1 MRVKVLD
8 ASALHEGIEKQS
20 SKFKEQQE
28 SIEKLKSEIDNLVN
42 LNDAFKG
49 EAGDSIRAFYKDF
62 HGKFLTYYTST
73 LENYVK
79 VLKNV
84 KEATTELESDPSG
97 YISESFLSNDL
108 TNGLDNGRNLT
119 VGLVNDANSS
129 ISSVNDI
136 LHAPTIQDDRFL
148 SYHQQAQKEIT
159 DTVEKLNKY
168 DSTQS
173 KSFDSVEEDIQLIER
188 VIDDISGMFKN
199 GSIQLEQYHPSDLK
213 ESKNY
218 SEMKKIQATNQS
230 MEFVDKMLSPFETL
244 TTGLGWGDNILMGY
258 HTLSTMTVG
267 LFASKL
273 KVNYFGGKPSLWK
286 KITGNYEFS
295 MKMDDSWTSKSKH
308 SSKLAKKILDFSKAP
323 TPSNPLLKQAHK
335 LVKSY
340 KSPSHLY
347 KHVAGFPKN
356 ANRIKKDFLKNSI
369 VSRVTN
375 STSDFIGDA
384 AKKVAASKGITNFG
398 KRLPI
403 VGNAVTIL
411 SNFGEFTS
419 PENSKMSTA
428 ERAGRFIGGMGTDL
442 AAVAV
447 GAKVGATIGS
457 VGGPVGI
464 VVGAAVG
471 GLVGGVVSS
480 KFGDNIK
487 DVTGKVGKEIGKKA
501 NEIGD
506 KALKKAKKV
515 KDSVLGWFN

>member
-28 SIEKLKSEIDNLVN
+28 SIKKLKSEIDNLVN

-173 KSFDSVEEDIQLIER
+173 KSLESVIEEIQFLEKI
-188 VIDDISGMFKN
+188 ISDISGVF
-199 GSIQLEQYHPSDLK
+199 SDSKIELGNYNSWRSKDTHAIEELK
-213 ESKNY
+213 KEINNKRK
-218 SEMKKIQATNQS
+218 SELA
-230 MEFVDKMLSPFETL
+230 EDVLLPFEAAN
-244 TTGLGWGDNILMGY
+244 TGMGWGDNLLLGY
-258 HTLSTMTVG
+258 HSLTTLSAG
-267 LFASKL
+267 LLTRKL
-273 KVNYFGGKPSLWK
+273 KVNYFGGKPKLWNLIRGK
-286 KITGNYEFS
+286 YEFS
-295 MKMDDSWTSKSKH
+295 LKMDDSWTSKSKH
-308 SSKLAKKILDFSKAP
+308 SSKLAKKIINFSKAP
-323 TPSNPLLKQAHK
+323 TPQNPLLKQAQK
-335 LVKSY
+335 FVQSY
-340 KSPSHLY
+340 ESPSHLY

-356 ANRIKKDFLKNSI
+356 IHKSTGKLLKSNI
-369 VSRVTN
+369 ISRVTTG
-375 STSDFIGDA
+375 SKELLETA
-384 AKKVAASKGITNFG
+384 AKSKGLINTARRIPF
-398 KRLPI
+398 
-403 VGNAVTIL
+403 VGNVVTVA
-411 SNFGEFTS
+411 SNAGEIFNPNNPKS
-419 PENSKMSTA
+419 GIS
-428 ERAGRFIGGMGTDL
+428 ERIGRFIGGVGTDL
-442 AAVAV
+442 FAV
-447 GAKVGATIGS
+447 GAGAQVGATIGS
-457 VGGPVGI
+457 VGGPIGI
-464 VVGAAVG
+464 VIGGAVG
-471 GLVGGVVSS
+471 GAVGGFLSTKYGEKV
-480 KFGDNIK
+480 KN
-487 DVTGKVGKEIGKKA
+487 VTGKIGKEIGEKTKKVA
-501 NEIGD
+501 
-506 KALKKAKKV
+506 KKLGKV

>member
-97 YISESFLSNDL
+97 YISEPFLSNDL

-136 LHAPTIQDDRFL
+136 LHAPSIQDDRFL
-148 SYHQQAQKEIT
+148 SYHQQAQKEIK

-173 KSFDSVEEDIQLIER
+173 KSFDSVEEDIQLMER
-188 VIDDISGMFKN
+188 VIDDISGMFKS
-199 GSIQLEQYHPSDLK
+199 GSMEVSKYDNKDLLK
-213 ESKNY
+213 SKNY
-218 SEMKKIQATNQS
+218 KEMSMNQTERGLTDFFGKI
-230 MEFVDKMLSPFETL
+230 LSPIDTVNK
-244 TTGLGWGDNILMGY
+244 GMGWGDNLLLGY
-258 HTLSTMTVG
+258 HAFSILTSTLVTR
-267 LFASKL
+267 KI
-273 KVNYFGGKPSLWK
+273 KVNYFKGKPNLWNK
-286 KITGNYEFS
+286 LKGNYEFS
-295 MKMDDSWTSKSKH
+295 IKMDDSWTSKSKH
-308 SSKLAKKILDFSKAP
+308 SSKIAKKILDFKRAP
-323 TPSNPLLKQAHK
+323 SPSNPLLKMAHK
-335 LVKSY
+335 FVDSY
-340 KSPSHLY
+340 DSPSHLY

-356 ANRIKKDFLKNSI
+356 SNRIKASDLLKNI
-369 VSRVTN
+369 DSRVKTG
-375 STSDFIGDA
+375 TKDLVQMA
-384 AKKVAASKGITNFG
+384 AKSSGFSKVA
-398 KRLPI
+398 RRVPV
-403 VGNAVTIL
+403 VGNIISIT
-411 SNFGEFTS
+411 SNLGEFTS
-419 PENSKMSTA
+419 EENAGKGFA
-428 ERAGRFIGGMGTDL
+428 EKSGRVFGGIVTD
-442 AAVAV
+442 AVAV
-447 GAKVGATIGS
+447 GAGMKVGATIGS
-457 VGGPVGI
+457 LGGPVGI
-464 VVGAAVG
+464 VVGGAIG
-471 GLVGGVVSS
+471 GLVGGIASS
-480 KFGDNIK
+480 KLGDKVK
-487 DVTGKVGKEIGKKA
+487 DVTGDVAKKA
-501 NEIGD
+501 WNKVKES
-506 KALKKAKKV
+506 KAAKAASKV